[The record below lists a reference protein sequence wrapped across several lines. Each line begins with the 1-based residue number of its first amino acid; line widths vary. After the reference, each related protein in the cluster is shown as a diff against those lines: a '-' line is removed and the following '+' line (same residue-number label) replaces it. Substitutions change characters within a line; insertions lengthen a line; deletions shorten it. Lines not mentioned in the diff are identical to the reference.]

1 MDLYTSASAPWVI
14 CTRFCGEKGGGGV
27 CSGKAVWGVGGGSMG
42 GTGAGSV
49 IVCAG
54 EEL

>member
-1 MDLYTSASAPWVI
+1 VV
-14 CTRFCGEKGGGGV
+14 CGG
-27 CSGKAVWGVGGGSMG
+27 GGGSMG